1 MKRRKKLSHPSKQK
15 GNKFERDCC
24 NKATDLYE
32 IPSKRAWASDGRSL
46 GLHSEVDI
54 VIGDKKYNDEMHVQ
68 CKIRKRLPEYIFPK
82 NDAIDSHLIREDRG
96 EAYIV
101 LRYDDYLSEMRRYR
115 QLKDKLELYEGASE
129 SPQK

>member
-1 MKRRKKLSHPSKQK
+1 MSHPSKVK

-24 NKATDLYE
+24 KKAELFE
-32 IPSKRAWASDGRSL
+32 IPAKRAWASDGRSL
-46 GLHSEVDI
+46 GLDSEVDI
-54 VIGDKKYNDEMHVQ
+54 VVGDKKYNDEMHVQ

-82 NDAIDSHLIREDRG
+82 NDVIDSQLIREDRG

-115 QLKDKLELYEGASE
+115 QLKKKLELYEGSTK
-129 SPQK
+129 SQQK

>member
-1 MKRRKKLSHPSKQK
+1 MSHPSKVK

-24 NKATDLYE
+24 NKAELFE
-32 IPSKRAWASDGRSL
+32 IPSKRAWGSDGRSM
-46 GLHSEVDI
+46 GLHQEVDI

-82 NDAIDSHLIREDRG
+82 NDVIDSQLIREDRG

-115 QLKDKLELYEGASE
+115 QLKQKLELYEG
-129 SPQK
+129 K

>member
-1 MKRRKKLSHPSKQK
+1 MSHPSKQK

-82 NDAIDSHLIREDRG
+82 NDAIDSHLIRDARG

-115 QLKDKLELYEGASE
+115 QLKDKLELYEGASK

>member
-1 MKRRKKLSHPSKQK
+1 MSHPSKIK
-15 GNKFERDCC
+15 GNKFERDVVK
-24 NKATDLYE
+24 KAELFE
-32 IPSKRAWASDGRSL
+32 IDGKRAWASDGRSL
-46 GLHSEVDI
+46 GLDAEVDV
-54 VIGDKKYNDEMHVQ
+54 VIGNKKYNDEMHVQ

-115 QLKDKLELYEGASE
+115 QLKDKLELYEPTTPE
-129 SPQK
+129 QI